1 MKSWFEKKIGCSS
14 KGIAVVG
21 KRVAVV
27 DGRRE
32 GDERGENSSKGF
44 KR

>member
-1 MKSWFEKKIGCSS
+1 MKSWFAEKIGCN

-21 KRVAVV
+21 KRIAVV

-32 GDERGENSSKGF
+32 RDGRGEKSGKGF